1 MVCQVDSG
9 DLIQSAEKGWGGR
22 GGVICVGEGGHSWV
36 DSRGG
41 YFCELIRPG
50 QLQAQDPSSGQLGAG
65 LDLTQGG
72 VHLLQL

>member
-1 MVCQVDSG
+1 M
-9 DLIQSAEKGWGGR
+9 
-22 GGVICVGEGGHSWV
+22 